1 MHKLL
6 NNANLHL
13 DNMDIIKYEEF
24 LDYFLPRIALAV
36 NSWTIHAV
44 IKKVF
49 CVERRKALFFT
60 KYVTILAD
68 NIEMDKILGAKIFA
82 QFIIYFFN
90 SREQHGE
97 DLYVQ
102 VKTSLINILYRLNA
116 NTLKEINNSL
126 KAEISGMRNKEMIIK
141 DWDQM
146 YSKVAPNAKSEGGFF
161 GRLFDRR

>member
-1 MHKLL
+1 MQLL
-6 NNANLHL
+6 
-13 DNMDIIKYEEF
+13 KRYSVW
-24 LDYFLPRIALAV
+24 R
-36 NSWTIHAV
+36 
-44 IKKVF
+44 
-49 CVERRKALFFT
+49 RRKALFFT